1 MTTHSQQQ
9 QMAHPAEQ
17 RGQGSAG
24 IAGHQQG
31 TSDAAAGTAGDAQD
45 TQGYFG
51 GACGAGAGAAILWQP
66 ITVQRTG
73 RR

>member
-9 QMAHPAEQ
+9 QMAQPAEQ

-24 IAGHQQG
+24 IQQG
-31 TSDAAAGTAGDAQD
+31 MSDAAAGPAGDGQGTQD
-45 TQGYFG
+45 YFG